1 MRDVRSIPFDGV
13 ATPVDALRQLVRV
26 RFAECLEKQEA
37 LLGNDDDAIHRFRL
51 ACKRLRFAIE
61 REPESEVDLKP
72 AAELLSRITDQL
84 GCAHDSVVLAR
95 RAQNCG
101 AQAAVELSVR
111 DRGRCIRA
119 ARELWQ
125 RGFKSAAPFEVLVM
139 FTGFHWTA

>member
-1 MRDVRSIPFDGV
+1 MKDVRAVPLEGINR
-13 ATPVDALRQLVRV
+13 PVDALRQLVRV

-37 LLGNDDDAIHRFRL
+37 LMGSDDDAMHRFRL

-61 REPESEVDLKP
+61 REPESEAGLKP

-84 GCAHDSVVLAR
+84 GCAHDCVVLAR
-95 RAQNCG
+95 RAQDCG
-101 AQAAVELSVR
+101 AQGAVNLAMR
-111 DRGRCIRA
+111 DRARCLRA

-125 RGFKSAAPFEVLVM
+125 RGFKSNGPFESVAA